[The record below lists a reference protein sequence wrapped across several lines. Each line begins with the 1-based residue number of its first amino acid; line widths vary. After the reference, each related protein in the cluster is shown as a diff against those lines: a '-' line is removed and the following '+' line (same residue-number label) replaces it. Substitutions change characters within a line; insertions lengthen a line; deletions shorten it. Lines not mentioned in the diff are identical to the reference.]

1 VTAGFS
7 RKIVHALYLGLSLL
21 FASRFFP
28 LTHPTSHAFADGDPA
43 LAAWIIQWE
52 SHALVTDPLRLYAG
66 NTFYPYDRSIVL
78 SDPFLT
84 LAVLNVPV
92 RAFTANPWVGYNLL
106 LVLSFYLS
114 AVWARALARAITKS
128 DAAGLWGG
136 IFFGFLFYR
145 VHQFGHLQ
153 IMSCQWIPAAIL
165 CLMKV
170 WQQPRV
176 RAALLLAVVFAA
188 QALVSW
194 YLAVILSV
202 ILAIVLLTRPAG
214 EIFESRFVGYYA
226 LSAIVALAIVLPFA
240 LPYRAAFNDTSLA
253 MRSRAV
259 DVVGDAVR
267 IRDYV
272 TPPDATLAGRFV
284 PDNPYAVWR
293 ENTLYIGM
301 VPLALAAL
309 AIGAAVR
316 RRESIDPRW
325 IAAGILMVVAGYVL
339 ALGFVSPEWG
349 IRLPLWYAARAV
361 PALGALR
368 ATQRFSIVVYVG
380 VLLLSSIGVAHLMK
394 GRSRRW
400 QTGVTAA
407 LVAAFLVEVFPV
419 TLPFGTGYRYA
430 PSAPDRFIAAY
441 QQTRATPLV
450 VLHLPINYFVESYA
464 TDEATYMVDSTWHW
478 ARILN
483 GFSGAEPNGFM
494 DRMRVL
500 NTLPSDA
507 ALQMVRDVGVEVIA
521 VHAREPNR
529 AALREFFAQQS
540 WSRIVPLPN
549 EEFVVLLK

>member
-1 VTAGFS
+1 VTAGRS
-7 RKIVHALYLGLSLL
+7 RWTVHALYLGLSLL

-52 SHALVTDPLRLYAG
+52 SHALVTSPLRLYAG
-66 NTFYPYDRSIVL
+66 NTFYPYERSIVL

-92 RAFTANPWVGYNLL
+92 RAFTPNPWVGYNLL

-114 AVWARALARAITKS
+114 AVWAGALARAITKS
-128 DAAGLWGG
+128 DAAGVWGG
-136 IFFGFLFYR
+136 IFFGFMFYR
-145 VHQFGHLQ
+145 VHHFGHLQ
-153 IMSCQWIPAAIL
+153 IISCQWIPAAIL
-165 CLMKV
+165 CLMNV
-170 WQQPRV
+170 WRQPRV
-176 RAALLLAVVFAA
+176 GPALLLALVFAA

-194 YLAVILSV
+194 YLAVVLSV
-202 ILAIVLLTRPAG
+202 ILLIVMLTRPAN
-214 EIFESRFVGYYA
+214 EIVGSRFLRQYA
-226 LSAIVALAIVLPFA
+226 LAAVVALAIVLPFA

-259 DVVGDAVR
+259 DVIGDAVR
-267 IRDYV
+267 IRDYF
-272 TPPDATLAGRFV
+272 TPPDATLAGLFV
-284 PDNPYAVWR
+284 PDNPYSIWR

-301 VPLALAAL
+301 VPLTLAAI
-309 AIGAAVR
+309 AIGVAVR
-316 RRESIDPRW
+316 RRESIDWRW
-325 IAAGILMVVAGYVL
+325 IAAGGAMIIAGYVL
-339 ALGFVSPEWG
+339 ALGFVSPGWG

-361 PALGALR
+361 PALGGLR
-368 ATQRFSIVVYVG
+368 ATQRFSIIVYVG
-380 VLLLSSIGVAHLMK
+380 VLLLSSIGVAHLTN

-400 QTGVTAA
+400 QTMVTAA
-407 LVAAFLVEVFPV
+407 LAGAFLLEVFPV
-419 TLPFGTGYRYA
+419 KLPFGTDYRYA

-441 QQTRATPLV
+441 QQTRVTPLV
-450 VLHLPINYFVESYA
+450 VLHLPINYFLESYA

-478 ARILN
+478 AHILN

-507 ALQMVRDVGVEVIA
+507 AVRMMNDVGVDAIA

-529 AALREFFAQQS
+529 AALREFFARQP